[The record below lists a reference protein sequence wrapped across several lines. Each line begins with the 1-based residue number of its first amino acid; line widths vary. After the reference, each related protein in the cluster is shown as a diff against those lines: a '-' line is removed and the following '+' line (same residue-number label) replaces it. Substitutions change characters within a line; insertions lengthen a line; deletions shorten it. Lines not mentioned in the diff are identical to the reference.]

1 MFALR
6 LPAVFSYH
14 CDHNGMLRCVV
25 CLHHHRLNNSST
37 ISTVILICD
46 RNSGIMSKGGAGTR
60 GNGNNYGLGGNNNND
75 GGYLNDLTIAD
86 LLNAINNPNFN
97 IMPSAL
103 SSQLSSFQGMNN
115 NSSTSNN
122 NNHRNMGGPLPGLG
136 NESNISNFFL
146 PSIIPTSNQN
156 QMASSLND
164 LDSLLPRPFPFSGN
178 VQQNQNLSLQLAL
191 AQANGIIPVN
201 PQISGLQ
208 LANLSQLS
216 NLISLNSPQVPN
228 LGGIPD
234 TNNSAIQNMMHDVM
248 GQQNALNFNSMQ
260 ATPASLN
267 PNFPSSLNPL
277 HSSIASQLADMLNN
291 NANSNAQAPPSG
303 FPNNGQVYPVP
314 NVSMPSEVVSKESS
328 PNGFTSPQAARSS
341 DEQAMSSSKKPL
353 KAREARWIDRYNELV
368 QFQKDHGH
376 CRVPHGYTKNRKLA
390 WWVMNQ
396 RAQFSHLKAG
406 KKTWLTPERIQMLDD
421 SK

>member
-1 MFALR
+1 
-6 LPAVFSYH
+6 
-14 CDHNGMLRCVV
+14 
-25 CLHHHRLNNSST
+25 
-37 ISTVILICD
+37 
-46 RNSGIMSKGGAGTR
+46 
-60 GNGNNYGLGGNNNND
+60 
-75 GGYLNDLTIAD
+75 
-86 LLNAINNPNFN
+86 
-97 IMPSAL
+97 MPSAL

-234 TNNSAIQNMMHDVM
+234 TNNSALQNMMHDVM

-328 PNGFTSPQAARSS
+328 PNGVTSPQAVRSS

-421 SK
+421 IGFVWYPHVKKANSNHKKKDAKESGSSDEEDAKPGAK